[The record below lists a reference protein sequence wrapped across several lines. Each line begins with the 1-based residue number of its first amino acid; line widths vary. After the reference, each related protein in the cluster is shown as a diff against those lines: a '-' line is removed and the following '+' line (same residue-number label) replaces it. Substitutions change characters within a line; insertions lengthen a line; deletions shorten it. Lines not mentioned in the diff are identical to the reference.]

1 MFRRHNKKP
10 SRELI
15 QARREREQE
24 THHRVAVQHRTVEI
38 EDQVKRLRELREQNH
53 FNQALKLGWQKPKG

>member
-1 MFRRHNKKP
+1 MFRRRKVRP
-10 SRELI
+10 SRELV

-24 THHRVAVQHRTVEI
+24 TTHRIHVQHRTSEI
-38 EDQVKRLRELREQNH
+38 ESQVKRLKELREQNH